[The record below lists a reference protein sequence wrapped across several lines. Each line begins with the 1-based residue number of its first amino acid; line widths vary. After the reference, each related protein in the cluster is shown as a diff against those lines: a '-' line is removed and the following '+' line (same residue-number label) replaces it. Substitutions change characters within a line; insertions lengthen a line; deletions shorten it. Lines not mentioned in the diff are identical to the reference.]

1 MIPAARGLI
10 DFGFMIYDSGR
21 TGLARQLPPLTP
33 PCTGGG
39 WHRGVFGWSSLG
51 PWKGGGWHG
60 GVFGW
65 SSLGPWEG
73 GGGAVLLH
81 RGAFSR

>member
-1 MIPAARGLI
+1 MFR
-10 DFGFMIYDSGR
+10 FMIYDFLILDSGR

-39 WHRGVFGWSSLG
+39 WHRGVFGWPSLG
-51 PWKGGGWHG
+51 
-60 GVFGW
+60 
-65 SSLGPWEG
+65 LWEG
-73 GGGAVLLH
+73 GGGAALLH